1 MRKMLFLI
9 DLLLHA
15 HTKKWKAVT
24 VQTTVETRK
33 ALILY
38 GLVRGRAALY
48 PLWWECCT
56 ARCFITPS
64 KKDKMAS

>member
-48 PLWWECCT
+48 PPTVGVLHSPLLHHS
-56 ARCFITPS
+56 R
-64 KKDKMAS
+64 